1 MNTRIRRK
9 TVTALACLL
18 LSGTV
23 AADENDLRD
32 EQAEHADLA
41 RERTEEAINEAVEEA
56 LLSLEKDNRL
66 DLDIR
71 LIGPRSISI
80 AARQ

>member
-1 MNTRIRRK
+1 MTTRIRRK
-9 TVTALACLL
+9 AATAMACLL
-18 LSGTV
+18 LTGTV
-23 AADENDLRD
+23 AADEADRR
-32 EQAEHADLA
+32 EAQAERAYRE
-41 RERTEEAINEAVEEA
+41 RERTEKAINEAVEEA

-71 LIGPRSISI
+71 LIGPRSTSI

>member
-18 LSGTV
+18 LSGTI

>member
-18 LSGTV
+18 LSGTI

-71 LIGPRSISI
+71 LIGPRAISI